1 MVCKFHKY
9 GKTCIEIVGSEDIS
23 SGKKKLQVLFT
34 NIHRTP
40 DALYMLSHLFLIV
53 TLLLS
58 PY

>member
-9 GKTCIEIVGSEDIS
+9 GKICIEIVGSEDIS
-23 SGKKKLQVLFT
+23 SGKKLRVIFT

-40 DALYMLSHLFLIV
+40 DALYIFSHLILIAMV
-53 TLLLS
+53 LLS